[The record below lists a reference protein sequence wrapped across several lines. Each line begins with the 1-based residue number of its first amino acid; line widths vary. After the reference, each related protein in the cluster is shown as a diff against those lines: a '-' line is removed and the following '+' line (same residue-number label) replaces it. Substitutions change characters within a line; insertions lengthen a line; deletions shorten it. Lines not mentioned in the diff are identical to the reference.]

1 MRRAVHRAAYCGPGG
16 MSLISTPKSLRA
28 ICLLFVELDGLATPF
43 RSENIDGLRVGVPD
57 YILRSAQDP
66 PQLDQH
72 VECTLHLGRILLR

>member
-1 MRRAVHRAAYCGPGG
+1 MRRPVQRAAYCGPARK
-16 MSLISTPKSLRA
+16 SLISHPKSHPA
-28 ICLLFVELDGLATPF
+28 ISLLFVELDGLATPF